1 MTIKETIQGD
11 VVIIS
16 LKGNLMGEPETTEL
30 RDKIKGLLQDGFIK
44 IVLDVAAVK
53 WMNSSGLGAIISSLT
68 SVNNKGG
75 DIRIAH
81 VTEKIKSLFMIT
93 QLIKVFKTFDSTERA
108 VASFIVDPVTGVAQ
122 AEGNPPAED

>member
-11 VVIIS
+11 VVILS
-16 LKGNLMGEPETTEL
+16 LKGNLMGEPETSEL
-30 RDKIKGLLQDGFIK
+30 RDKIKGLLTDGFLK
-44 IVLDVAAVK
+44 IVLDASGVK
-53 WMNSSGLGAIISSLT
+53 WMNSSGLGAIISALT

-93 QLIKVFKTFDSTERA
+93 QLIKVFKTFDSNERA
-108 VASFIVDPVTGVAQ
+108 VASFIVDPIKGVAQ
-122 AEGNPPAED
+122 PSEEVPPEE